1 MAKSRVRE
9 STAEI
14 AAEIERK
21 IRKNERA
28 KLDRAV
34 LKRAKEMQAYAV
46 SISPEDTGEYIDS
59 FEIKRVTRDDGLP
72 ARSLSNTD
80 PIANIIEYGSVDT
93 PEFAVLGRTAHA
105 FGGTVDH

>member
-9 STAEI
+9 STSEI
-14 AAEIERK
+14 ADEIERK

-59 FEIKRVTRDDGLP
+59 FEINRVDRDGLP
-72 ARSLSNTD
+72 GRSLSNTD
-80 PIANIIEYGSVDT
+80 PIANIIEYGSNDT
-93 PEFAVLGRTAHA
+93 PEFGVLGRTAHA

>member
-9 STAEI
+9 STSEI

-34 LKRAKEMQAYAV
+34 LKQAKEMQAYAV
-46 SISPEDTGEYIDS
+46 SISPEDTGEYVES
-59 FEIKRVTRDDGLP
+59 FEINRVDRDGLP
-72 ARSLSNTD
+72 GRSLSNTD
-80 PIANIIEYGSVDT
+80 DKAALLEYGTVDT
-93 PEFAVLGRTAHA
+93 PEFAVLGRTAHH